1 MSYTIF
7 TLGPLDG
14 NDRVH
19 TFLEASDL
27 GVPNVEW
34 QAADGIQYD
43 VNDDALVDAYFRI
56 RIHGDDAEDLDARIA
71 AWRAQVPHPL
81 NGVSENTFTY
91 GLPGRT
97 SVVTGTVLYSKVAVP
112 SITHLYVAGD
122 QAVLELHLTRRP
134 HLTTPAQLIH
144 DATGLDSPALASL
157 AAMTTEYETPLALG
171 LTAPGADLQRLYAAI
186 VPSGLTIAD
195 LVLHAVTDLT
205 WSAGA
210 AAAEVAGYPDGVGNT
225 CWRTNALAGAYTDI
239 ADTDFAPGEYIVLLN
254 AKGTTANTAYA
265 KVGSLPYV
273 AIPTTALAL
282 LVLGTVTLPYQTV
295 RGSGTSALRVTIK
308 GDDGANYAWVNYV
321 ALLPAP
327 VLGWAATSA
336 AASLYADDGAF
347 YADDIA
353 DRSHVVSPSKLRAA
367 GGSVAVL
374 SQGSTAAPTLHT
386 HLTASATPRHAQ
398 FPG

>member
-144 DATGLDSPALASL
+144 DAAGFDLPDVASL
-157 AAMTTEYETPLALG
+157 VDIETEYETPLDILLDAGALELNCCYIG
-171 LTAPGADLQRLYAAI
+171 HYPDAEA
-186 VPSGLTIAD
+186 TIAD
-195 LVLHAVTDLT
+195 FVLPLATAT

-210 AAAEVAGYPDGVGNT
+210 ATTDAAGYPDGVGNT
-225 CWRTNALAGAYTDI
+225 IWQHTAAAYTDL
-239 ADTDFAPGEYIVLLN
+239 DVTDYRPGEYLVLVRC
-254 AKGTTANTAYA
+254 KGTTANTDTIGHAY
-265 KVGSLPYV
+265 GPTTL
-273 AIPTTALAL
+273 IPTTSLAWL
-282 LVLGTVTLPYQTV
+282 ALGTVTLPATKV
-295 RGSGTSALRVTIK
+295 RGTATSTLRLTMT
-308 GDDGANYAWVNYV
+308 GGGGAEYASANAVC
-321 ALLPAP
+321 LLPLSFGGAI
-327 VLGWAATSA
+327 GWRK
-336 AASLYADDGAF
+336 ASGHAHALCLEDGML

-353 DRSHVVSPSKLRAA
+353 DIANSVVGRRIRAV
-367 GGSVAVL
+367 GGCLVAVADL
-374 SQGSTAAPTLHT
+374 VTSVPTVACQVTVTA
-386 HLTASATPRHAQ
+386 
-398 FPG
+398 